1 MIHEPVFFKFSENS
15 MANVRSLLEYTA
27 YAEGT
32 TKFQAKTVES
42 HLSAINFSHRSSFG
56 FELDTSHPLLS
67 NALKG
72 SARSRAVAGLQPR
85 ARKPVSWSMLLGG
98 EHLAQTWG
106 AGGRALW
113 LALGASFFF
122 LTRAAEMFAKTRTRA
137 HE

>member
-1 MIHEPVFFKFSENS
+1 
-15 MANVRSLLEYTA
+15 MANVRSLLENTA
-27 YAEGT
+27 YAVA
-32 TKFQAKTVES
+32 TKKLQANTVES
-42 HLSAINFSHRSSFG
+42 HLSAIKLFHRSSRG
-56 FELDTSHPLLS
+56 FELDTSHPLLR

-72 SARSRAVAGLQPR
+72 SARSHAVAGLQPR
-85 ARKPVSWSMLLGG
+85 VRRQVSWSMLLGG

>member
-1 MIHEPVFFKFSENS
+1 MGRIGQWDVYELGSGS
-15 MANVRSLLEYTA
+15 YVRTGRREKRKRQYLKNTDPDSGVSCADEQTSSKWASKLVKPT
-27 YAEGT
+27 GGRCPGR
-32 TKFQAKTVES
+32 S
-42 HLSAINFSHRSSFG
+42 H
-56 FELDTSHPLLS
+56 
-67 NALKG
+67 
-72 SARSRAVAGLQPR
+72 AVAGVQPR
-85 ARKPVSWSMLLGG
+85 MRRPVSWSMLLGG